1 MSAMHSRRK
10 AGINHR
16 FPCTVTI
23 SPWSSSARRTPQRV
37 HRSRRCSLPHKP
49 CEHPQLQV
57 VRAAPPTPI
66 KALGQS
72 CAMLTSS
79 LAVHAPTMKTT
90 TRKNHFQSLKCRWV
104 ERGYSK
110 IKIKK
115 KNTNTH
121 HLSLDIALHLG
132 FCSKLK
138 RENSSLQIQKGIRFS
153 FGFCCNNPRLPPK

>member
-72 CAMLTSS
+72 RAMLTSS
-79 LAVHAPTMKTT
+79 PAVHALSMKTT
-90 TRKNHFQSLKCRWV
+90 TTKNHFQSLKCRWV

-115 KNTNTH
+115 TNTNTH

-132 FCSKLK
+132 FCSKLE
-138 RENSSLQIQKGIRFS
+138 RENSLQIQKGIRFS
-153 FGFCCNNPRLPPK
+153 FGFYCNSPRLPPK